1 MPAETLHT
9 APNESAAAPSEER
22 TRKFGEPTGERGT
35 VWTSD
40 QYEQENGPQKRY
52 GKYGVGDGAGG
63 VQFDNPNNY
72 FHDAGASEVAASQA
86 FTPEAFAEESK
97 GPELAA
103 DQPRRART
111 NPDTGA
117 IEKLVKYDNGE
128 FAWVPES
135 EAPVREKSTGEQQ
148 ASPEVAEA
156 TAKTELHGDIL
167 KTVVPVIDGLEASN
181 EKQDEKIDTLQKLI
195 DEQKQQIADLTAR
208 LEAFAKLMEDQSK
221 ASPDAEVIDDDI
233 IDAEVVDEPER
244 TGKDAPLVEPIEDI
258 GTLKVIQP
266 AIEAA
271 PVRKELEAAPVRKEL
286 EAKKEEEPGDL
297 EIIIPAELK
306 AALDQARDRY
316 AERTAKGRESYI
328 GHFLEGDS
336 WLSKKLSKI
345 GFVKNIAEKVNA
357 SKDAEHRQA
366 REDYKQAVHEIQQYI
381 YDKSLE
387 ADPDDPEAVKEGLH
401 EAGAYAMKSEADF
414 QLKVAALQMESSGA
428 TNKFINWWV
437 QQEGLGGKGR
447 IKKALVIA
455 AGGAAAGLIAGG
467 LAVPIAGI
475 AAGIAAGAGTG
486 LYVTKKRASGITEK
500 GGTTTLAQAQGE
512 AEISRKSQYA
522 KEQLDSGN
530 AVSIDEITKITE
542 ERTATE
548 KERNLRRVKAA
559 ASVAGLGATGGA
571 AAGGAIREA
580 VLNAFSA
587 EAPAPEVVE
596 PTPEAPAPTP
606 EAPVAP
612 ELQGLNFDVQSGS
625 GYTQELMEFAQANGH
640 ALTPDQSWQLH
651 QDLMNQFGQ
660 DYININGGGNDI
672 YVDGNDV
679 RLTAPGSATWN
690 DGVGQFVQQW
700 MMDRS
705 LW

>member
-1 MPAETLHT
+1 
-9 APNESAAAPSEER
+9 
-22 TRKFGEPTGERGT
+22 
-35 VWTSD
+35 
-40 QYEQENGPQKRY
+40 
-52 GKYGVGDGAGG
+52 
-63 VQFDNPNNY
+63 
-72 FHDAGASEVAASQA
+72 
-86 FTPEAFAEESK
+86 
-97 GPELAA
+97 
-103 DQPRRART
+103 
-111 NPDTGA
+111 
-117 IEKLVKYDNGE
+117 
-128 FAWVPES
+128 
-135 EAPVREKSTGEQQ
+135 
-148 ASPEVAEA
+148 
-156 TAKTELHGDIL
+156 
-167 KTVVPVIDGLEASN
+167 
-181 EKQDEKIDTLQKLI
+181 
-195 DEQKQQIADLTAR
+195 
-208 LEAFAKLMEDQSK
+208 
-221 ASPDAEVIDDDI
+221 
-233 IDAEVVDEPER
+233 
-244 TGKDAPLVEPIEDI
+244 
-258 GTLKVIQP
+258 
-266 AIEAA
+266 
-271 PVRKELEAAPVRKEL
+271 
-286 EAKKEEEPGDL
+286 
-297 EIIIPAELK
+297 
-306 AALDQARDRY
+306 
-316 AERTAKGRESYI
+316 
-328 GHFLEGDS
+328 
-336 WLSKKLSKI
+336 
-345 GFVKNIAEKVNA
+345 
-357 SKDAEHRQA
+357 
-366 REDYKQAVHEIQQYI
+366 
-381 YDKSLE
+381 
-387 ADPDDPEAVKEGLH
+387 
-401 EAGAYAMKSEADF
+401 MKSEADF

-455 AGGAAAGLIAGG
+455 AGGVAAGLIAGG

-486 LYVTKKRASGITEK
+486 LYVTKKRASGIAEK
-500 GGTTTLAQAQGE
+500 GGTNSLAEAQGQDD
-512 AEISRKSQYA
+512 IIRKSQYA
-522 KEQLDSGN
+522 KEQLENGN
-530 AVSIDEITKITE
+530 AVSIDDLTKITE

-700 MMDRS
+700 MTDRS